1 MRYRRTDRVSVP
13 SSVKHSS
20 NPFSHGPS
28 RVTWWPATL
37 AFVAIGAFYALVADQ
52 LIVGPRWALPALG
65 LAAMV
70 AATTLRWRGLFHA
83 GRYVAIGALCVITLV
98 LTVSAAYLLQGLIT
112 HSVEPLSLLEGGVL
126 LWVST
131 IVAFGL
137 WYWEVDGGGPA
148 SRHMSG
154 HGSTDFLFP
163 QLALDEQR
171 RPVGWM
177 PEYIDYLFLAF
188 NTNTAFS
195 PTDTLVMA
203 RRAKVMM
210 MYQSVLSL
218 VCVVVVVA
226 RAINSL

>member
-1 MRYRRTDRVSVP
+1 M
-13 SSVKHSS
+13 
-20 NPFSHGPS
+20 
-28 RVTWWPATL
+28 
-37 AFVAIGAFYALVADQ
+37 
-52 LIVGPRWALPALG
+52 GPRWALPALG
-65 LAAMV
+65 VAAV
-70 AATTLRWRGLFHA
+70 LAATTLRWRGLVHA
-83 GRYVAIGALCVITLV
+83 GRYVGIGALCLITLA
-98 LTVSAAYLLQGLIT
+98 LTISELYLLQGLIT
-112 HSVEPLSLLEGGVL
+112 HSVEPLALLEGGVL

-131 IVAFGL
+131 MVAFAL

-148 SRHMSG
+148 RRHMSG

-171 RPVGWM
+171 RPIGWM

-195 PTDTLVMA
+195 PTDTLIMA

-218 VCVVVVVA
+218 VSVVVVVA